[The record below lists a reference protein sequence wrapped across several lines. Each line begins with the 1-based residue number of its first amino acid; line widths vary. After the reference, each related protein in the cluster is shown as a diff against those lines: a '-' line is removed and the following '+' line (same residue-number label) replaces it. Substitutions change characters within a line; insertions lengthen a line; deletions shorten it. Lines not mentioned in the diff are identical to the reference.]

1 MNISR
6 KPWTMPQVREFA
18 LLYPTTTMREL
29 MARYGR
35 TRSAIKNLATK
46 LGLRKTP
53 EHIKAH
59 CRLRE
64 GHPAC
69 GWNRG
74 LHYAPD
80 GSRRTQFKKGH
91 RGARQRPVGSER
103 ITARD
108 GVRVKVAEPDV
119 WVPKGRF
126 VWEQAFGPMPEGYI
140 VRHLDGDRQ
149 NFALDNLR
157 PMSRAEH
164 ARMNIKIRRPKRRR
178 TTWAAPLWRNVGTS
192 PQVQTERNIEDASN

>member
-1 MNISR
+1 MR
-6 KPWTMPQVREFA
+6 RFWTAPQVREFT
-18 LLYPTTTMREL
+18 LMYPTSTPQAL
-29 MARYGR
+29 MAHFGR
-35 TRSAIKNLATK
+35 SRSALKNLATK

-53 EHIKAH
+53 EHLKAH

-74 LHYAPD
+74 QHYAPE

-91 RGARQRPVGSER
+91 RGPRQRSVGSER

-108 GVRVKVAEPDV
+108 GVQVKMAEPDV
-119 WVPKGRF
+119 WVPKARA
-126 VWEQAFGPMPEGYI
+126 VWEQAFGPIPEGYI

-157 PMSRAEH
+157 PMSRAEN
-164 ARMNIKIRRPKRRR
+164 ARMNTKTRRPKRRR
-178 TTWAAPLWRNVGTS
+178 ITWAS
-192 PQVQTERNIEDASN
+192 PVLHSTFGRGD